1 MKSFVSRERDNNLK
15 MINNVSKKNEADRL
29 FIIRYEIYPLK
40 YIYIYIETYTDK
52 MKVYVSGER
61 GDF

>member
-29 FIIRYEIYPLK
+29 FIIRYETYPLK

-52 MKVYVSGER
+52 MKVYMSGER